1 MFSSLPLVSRW
12 LLGALIIL
20 VAGYQTARASDPVT
34 EVVKPTVSP
43 NDTRNYRAL
52 TLDNG
57 LEVLLVSDPQA
68 DKAAAAMNV
77 DVGSAND
84 PDATPG
90 LAHFLE
96 HMLFLGTD
104 RYPKADAYQNFI
116 SAHGGDH
123 NAFTASRNTNYFFD
137 IEPRALPEALDRF
150 SRFFIAPRFNPEYVD
165 RERNAVHSEYQARLR
180 DDSRRLQEAINQAL
194 NPEHPMT
201 RFSVGSLE
209 TLQGDDTASLRDRLV
224 DFYKAHYG
232 ANVMHLAVIGPQPL
246 DKLETLVRDR
256 FAEIPDRNLSRP
268 EIDTPLVTDDELP
281 ARLQVKSLSQ
291 DKQVRFLFPIPDPQG
306 DYRTKPADYL
316 ANLLGHEGEGSLL
329 AALRHKGW
337 ADGLSAGTMN
347 GDGQHALFAVSVSLT
362 PEGAQHID
370 RIQASLFDQIA
381 RIRKDGLQQWRYAEQ
396 ARLNQQAF
404 RFQQPGEPI
413 DQASQLA
420 MNLADYPLKDVQYAP
435 YRMDGFDAARI
446 RDYLANMTPAHL
458 LRVYSGPDIDGDTTS
473 PYFDTPY
480 TLTRLSTWPD
490 AAPLDDLGLPPH
502 NPFIARDLEVL
513 DVSGDEPQAIVEAP
527 SVELWHLAND
537 RFGTPR
543 VEWRFSLQNPD
554 ASDSASNAALTRLLA
569 GWVTDSLNERFYP
582 ARLAGQSFD
591 AYAHARGIT
600 LTFSGWRDRQ
610 IRLMNSVVERLKEGD
625 ISKASFARVKYRL
638 SQQWQ
643 NAPQAPLHQQMY
655 RTLSE
660 SLMRPQW
667 TTSSML
673 EALNTLSVDDLRDYR
688 DAFLGD
694 LYLQAMAV
702 GNLDADLARREGLQ
716 VANALKPRLQASDI
730 PTLSPLAI
738 PETPPTLH
746 PRSTRNDAAVLRYLQ
761 GPDRSLDSQAHLA
774 VLGKMLES
782 PFYNQLRTQ
791 EQLGYIV
798 TAGYSPVLD
807 APGLAMLVQSPDT
820 PRKRIAARM
829 DAFLE
834 DFDTRI
840 KALDDSDLAPY
851 RDAVSSQLRERANSL
866 GELTNRH
873 WQTLAYAEPNFSRR
887 EKLAD
892 RVEAVDASTIRQAW
906 RALRHTRPLTVSYD
920 AHTQP
925 SNVMALTR
933 DFQPLPAHD

>member
-1 MFSSLPLVSRW
+1 VFSSLPLVSRW

-77 DVGSAND
+77 DGGSTDN

-104 RYPKADAYQNFI
+104 RYPQAGAYQNFI
-116 SAHGGDH
+116 TSHGGNH
-123 NAFTASRNTNYFFD
+123 NAFTASRDTNYFFD
-137 IEPRALPEALDRF
+137 IEPQALPEALDRF
-150 SRFFIAPRFNPEYVD
+150 SRFFIAPRFNAKYVD
-165 RERNAVHSEYQARLR
+165 RERNAVNSEYQARLR
-180 DDSRRLQEAINQAL
+180 DDGRRIDEAIDQAL
-194 NPEHPMT
+194 NPEHPAT
-201 RFSVGSLE
+201 RFAVGSLN
-209 TLQGDDTASLRDRLV
+209 TLKGSDTSSLRQRLI
-224 DFYKAHYG
+224 DFYRSHYG
-232 ANVMHLAVIGPQPL
+232 ANVMHLAVIGPQSL
-246 DKLETLVRDR
+246 DKLEKMVRKR
-256 FAEIPDRNLSRP
+256 FAAIPDRGLSQR
-268 EIDTPLVTDDELP
+268 EIDTPLVTADELP
-281 ARLQVKSLSQ
+281 ARLRVKSLSQ
-291 DKQVRFLFPIPDPQG
+291 DRQVRFLFPIPDPQT
-306 DYRTKPADYL
+306 DYRTKPADYI

-337 ADGLSAGTMN
+337 ADGLSAGTMK

-362 PEGAQHID
+362 PEGAKHLA
-370 RIQASLFDQIA
+370 RIQASLFDQIE
-381 RIRKDGLQQWRYAEQ
+381 RIRDDGLQAWRYAEQ
-396 ARLNQQAF
+396 ARLSQQAF
-404 RFQQPGEPI
+404 RFQQSGNPI
-413 DQASQLA
+413 DEASQLA

-435 YRMDGFDAARI
+435 YRMDGFDAERI

-458 LRVYSGPDIDGDTTS
+458 LRVYSGPQVEGDTTS
-473 PYFDTPY
+473 PYFNAPY
-480 TLTRLSTWPD
+480 TLTRLSTWPQ
-490 AAPLDDLGLPPH
+490 AAPLESLGLPPH
-502 NPFIARDLEVL
+502 NPFIARDLTVREL
-513 DVSGDEPQAIVEAP
+513 SGDTPHAIVEAP

-537 RFGTPR
+537 SFGTPR

-554 ASDSASNAALTRLLA
+554 TSDSARHAALTHMLA
-569 GWVTDSLNERFYP
+569 GWVTDSLNERLYP
-582 ARLAGQSFD
+582 AQLAGRSFD

-610 IRLMNSVVERLKEGD
+610 IRLMRSAIEHLEAGN
-625 ISKASFARVKYRL
+625 ISKASFSRVKYRL
-638 SQQWQ
+638 SQQWK
-643 NAPQAPLHQQMY
+643 NAPQAPLYKQMY
-655 RTLSE
+655 HTLSE
-660 SLMRPQW
+660 ALLRPQW
-667 TTSSML
+667 TTASML
-673 EALNTLSVDDLRDYR
+673 AALDTLSVDDLRAYR
-688 DAFLGD
+688 DAFLGH
-694 LYLQAMAV
+694 LYLQGMAV
-702 GNLDADLARREGLQ
+702 GNLSADLARREGLQ
-716 VANALKPRLQASDI
+716 VANMLEPQLTSSDI
-730 PTLSPLAI
+730 PDLSPLAV

-761 GPDRSLDSQAHLA
+761 GPDRSLSSQARLA

-798 TAGYSPVLD
+798 SAGYSPVLD

-892 RVEAVDASTIRQAW
+892 RVEAVDASTIRRAW
-906 RALRHTRPLTVSYD
+906 HALRHTRPLTVSYD

>member
-1 MFSSLPLVSRW
+1 MFSSPPLVCRW
-12 LLGALIIL
+12 LLGMCALCIA
-20 VAGYQTARASDPVT
+20 VSQTAHASDPVAK
-34 EVVKPTVSP
+34 VVAPITSP
-43 NDTRNYRAL
+43 NDMRHYRAL

-77 DVGSAND
+77 AVGSMSN
-84 PDATPG
+84 PDDVPG

-104 RYPKADAYQNFI
+104 RYPQADAYQNFI

-123 NAFTASRNTNYFFD
+123 NAFTASRDTNYFFD
-137 IEPRALPEALDRF
+137 IEPQALPEALNRF
-150 SRFFIAPRFNPEYVD
+150 SRFFISPRFNPEYVD
-165 RERNAVHSEYQARLR
+165 RERNAVNSEYQARLR

-209 TLQGDDTASLRDRLV
+209 TLQGDDSASLRDRLV

-232 ANVMHLAVIGPQPL
+232 ANVMHLTVIGPQSL
-246 DKLETLVRDR
+246 DKLEALVRKR
-256 FAEIPDRNLSRP
+256 FAAIPDRHLSRP
-268 EIDTPLVTDDELP
+268 EIDTPLVTDEQLP
-281 ARLQVKSLSQ
+281 ARLRVKSLSQ
-291 DKQVRFLFPIPDPQG
+291 DKQVRFLFPIPDPQN

-347 GDGQHALFAVSVSLT
+347 GDGRHALFAVSVSLT
-362 PEGAQHID
+362 PEGAKHIA
-370 RIQASLFDQIA
+370 RIQASLFEQIE
-381 RIRKDGLQQWRYAEQ
+381 RIRQQGLEAWRYAEQ

-404 RFQQPGEPI
+404 RFQQPGDPI

-420 MNLADYPLKDVQYAP
+420 MNLAYYPLKDVQYAP
-435 YRMDGFDAARI
+435 YRMDGFDATRI
-446 RDYLANMTPAHL
+446 RDYLDKMTPAHL
-458 LRVYSGPDIDGDTTS
+458 LRVYSGPNVNGDTTS
-473 PYFDTPY
+473 PYFDAPY
-480 TLTRLSTWPD
+480 TLTHVSAWPE
-490 AAPLDDLGLPPH
+490 ARALDGLGLPPR
-502 NPFIARDLEVL
+502 NPFIAEDLEVRSL
-513 DVSGDEPQAIVEAP
+513 SGESPSAIVEAP

-554 ASDSASNAALTRLLA
+554 AADSARNAALTRLLA
-569 GWVTDSLNERFYP
+569 GWITDSLNERFYP

-591 AYAHARGIT
+591 AYAHPRGIT

-610 IRLMNSVVERLKEGD
+610 IRLMNSVAERLKAGK
-625 ISKASFARVKYRL
+625 ISQASFARVKYRL

-660 SLMRPQW
+660 SLLRPQW

-673 EALNTLSVDDLRDYR
+673 EALNTLSVDDLRRYR
-688 DAFLGD
+688 DAFLGR

-716 VANALKPRLQASDI
+716 VANTLAPTLQASDI
-730 PTLSPLAI
+730 PHLSPLAI
-738 PETPPTLH
+738 PDTPPTLH

-761 GPDRSLDSQAHLA
+761 GADRSLGSQARLA
-774 VLGKMLES
+774 VLGKMLEA

-798 TAGYSPVLD
+798 MAGYSPVLD

-820 PRKRIAARM
+820 PRQQIAARM
-829 DAFLE
+829 DAFLD
-834 DFDTRI
+834 DFDARI
-840 KALDDSDLAPY
+840 QALDASDLVPY
-851 RDAVSSQLRERANSL
+851 RDAVSSHLRERANSL
-866 GELTNRH
+866 GELTHRY
-873 WQTLAYAEPNFSRR
+873 WQALAYAEPNFSRR
-887 EKLAD
+887 EQLAA
-892 RVEAVDASTIRQAW
+892 RVESVEASTIRQAW

-925 SNVMALTR
+925 SDVMALTR
-933 DFQPLPAHD
+933 DFRPLPAHD

>member
-1 MFSSLPLVSRW
+1 MFSSPSLACRW
-12 LLGALIIL
+12 LLGALILL
-20 VAGYQTARASDPVT
+20 VVGYQTARASDPVA
-34 EVVKPTVSP
+34 EVVEPAVSP
-43 NDTRNYRAL
+43 NDTRDYRAL

-77 DVGSAND
+77 DVGSADD

-104 RYPKADAYQNFI
+104 RYPEADAYQNFI
-116 SAHGGDH
+116 SSHGGDH
-123 NAFTASRNTNYFFD
+123 NAFTAARDTNYFFD
-137 IEPRALPEALDRF
+137 IEPQALPEALDRF
-150 SRFFIAPRFNPEYVD
+150 SRFFIAPRFNAEYVD
-165 RERNAVHSEYQARLR
+165 RERNAVNSEYQARLR

-209 TLQGDDTASLRDRLV
+209 TLKDSDTSSLRERLI
-224 DFYKAHYG
+224 DFYKSHYG
-232 ANVMHLAVIGPQPL
+232 ANVMHLTVIGPQSL
-246 DKLETLVRDR
+246 DDLEAMLRDR
-256 FAEIPDRNLSRP
+256 FAQVPDRHLSRT
-268 EIDTPLVTDDELP
+268 EIDTPLATDDELP
-281 ARLQVKSLSQ
+281 ARLEVKSLSQ
-291 DKQVRFLFPIPDPQG
+291 DKQVRFLFPVPDPQG

-329 AALRHKGW
+329 AALRHEGW

-347 GDGQHALFAVSVSLT
+347 GDGQHAFFVVSVSLT

-370 RIQASLFDQIA
+370 RIQASLFDQIT
-381 RIRKDGLQQWRYAEQ
+381 RIREDGLQAWRYDEQ
-396 ARLNQQAF
+396 ARLNEQEF

-413 DQASQLA
+413 DQVSQLA
-420 MNLADYPLKDVQYAP
+420 MNLADYPLEDVQYAP

-446 RDYLANMTPAHL
+446 RDYLADMTPSHL
-458 LRVYSGPDIDGDTTS
+458 LRVYSGPNVDGDDTS
-473 PYFDTPY
+473 PYFEAPY
-480 TLTRLSTWPD
+480 TLTRLSTWPE
-490 AAPLDDLGLPPH
+490 ATPLDNLDLPPH
-502 NPFIARDLEVL
+502 NPFIARDLEVH
-513 DVSGDEPQAIVEAP
+513 DASGDKPHAIVEAP

-610 IRLMNSVVERLKEGD
+610 ARLMNDVVERLKEGN
-625 ISKASFARVKYRL
+625 ISEESFSRVKYRL

-660 SLMRPQW
+660 SLLRPQW

-673 EALNTLSVDDLRDYR
+673 EALDTLSIGDLRDYR

-716 VANALKPRLQASDI
+716 VANALTPQLEASDI
-730 PTLSPLAI
+730 PALSPLAI

-746 PRSTRNDAAVLRYLQ
+746 PQSTRNDAAVLRYLQ
-761 GPDRSLDSQAHLA
+761 GPDRDLDSQARLA

-782 PFYNQLRTQ
+782 PFYNQLRTE

-820 PRKRIAARM
+820 PTKRIAARM
-829 DAFLE
+829 DAFLN
-834 DFDTRI
+834 DFDARLQ
-840 KALDDSDLAPY
+840 ALDDSELAPY
-851 RDAVSSQLRERANSL
+851 RDAVSSRLRERDNSL
-866 GELTNRH
+866 GELTNRL
-873 WQTLAYAEPNFSRR
+873 WQTLAYAEPDFSRR

-892 RVEAVDASTIRQAW
+892 RVEDMDASAIRQAW
-906 RALRHTRPLTVSYD
+906 TALRHTKPLTVSYD

-925 SNVMALTR
+925 SDVMELTR
-933 DFQPLPAHD
+933 DFQPLPASD

>member
-1 MFSSLPLVSRW
+1 MFSFPPLACRW
-12 LLGALIIL
+12 LLGALIVL
-20 VAGYQTARASDPVT
+20 VAGYQTARASDPVA
-34 EVVKPTVSP
+34 EVVEPTVSP
-43 NDTRNYRAL
+43 NDTRDYRAL

-77 DVGSAND
+77 DVGSADD
-84 PDATPG
+84 PDTTPG

-104 RYPKADAYQNFI
+104 RYPEADAYQNFI

-123 NAFTASRNTNYFFD
+123 NAFTASRDTNYFFD
-137 IEPRALPEALDRF
+137 IEPQALPEALDRF
-150 SRFFIAPRFNPEYVD
+150 SRFFVAPRFNAEYVN
-165 RERNAVHSEYQARLR
+165 RERNAVNSEYQARLR

-209 TLQGDDTASLRDRLV
+209 TLRDGDTSSLRERLV

-232 ANVMHLAVIGPQPL
+232 ANVMHLTVIGPQSL
-246 DKLETLVRDR
+246 NELEAMIRDR
-256 FAEIPDRNLSRP
+256 FAQVPDRHLSRS

-281 ARLQVKSLSQ
+281 ARLKVKSLSQ

-381 RIRKDGLQQWRYAEQ
+381 RIREDGLQAWRYDEQ

-413 DQASQLA
+413 DQVSQLA
-420 MNLADYPLKDVQYAP
+420 MNLADYPLEDVQYAP
-435 YRMDGFDAARI
+435 YRMDGFNAARI
-446 RDYLANMTPAHL
+446 RDYLADMTPSHL
-458 LRVYSGPDIDGDTTS
+458 LRVYSGPDVDGNDTS
-473 PYFDTPY
+473 PYFDAPY
-480 TLTRLSTWPD
+480 TLTRLSDWPE
-490 AAPLDDLGLPPH
+490 AAPLDELGLPPH
-502 NPFIARDLEVL
+502 NPFIASDLEVH
-513 DVSGDEPQAIVEAP
+513 DASGDEPQAIVEAP

-554 ASDSASNAALTRLLA
+554 ASDSASHAALTRLLA
-569 GWVTDSLNERFYP
+569 GWITDSLNERFYP

-610 IRLMNSVVERLKEGD
+610 ARLMGDVVERLKEGD
-625 ISKASFARVKYRL
+625 ISEESFSRVKYRL

-660 SLMRPQW
+660 SLLRPQW
-667 TTSSML
+667 TTSAML
-673 EALNTLSVDDLRDYR
+673 EALHTLSVGDLRDYR
-688 DAFLGD
+688 DAFLGN

-716 VANALKPRLQASDI
+716 VANALTPRLEASDI
-730 PTLSPLAI
+730 PALSPLAV

-761 GPDRSLDSQAHLA
+761 GPDRSLDSQARLA

-782 PFYNQLRTQ
+782 PFYNQLRTE

-820 PRKRIAARM
+820 PSKRIAARM
-829 DAFLE
+829 DAFLN
-834 DFDTRI
+834 DFDTRLQ
-840 KALDDSDLAPY
+840 ALDDSELAPY
-851 RDAVSSQLRERANSL
+851 RDAVSSRLRERDNSL
-866 GELTNRH
+866 GELTNRL
-873 WQTLAYAEPNFSRR
+873 WQTLAYAEPDFSRR

-892 RVEAVDASTIRQAW
+892 RVDAMDASAIRQAW
-906 RALRHTRPLTVSYD
+906 RSLRHTKPLTVSYD
-920 AHTQP
+920 ADTQP
-925 SNVMALTR
+925 SDVMGLTH
-933 DFQPLPAHD
+933 DFRPLPASD

>member
-1 MFSSLPLVSRW
+1 MFSSSPLACRW
-12 LLGALIIL
+12 LLGALIVL
-20 VAGYQTARASDPVT
+20 VAGYQTARASDPVA
-34 EVVKPTVSP
+34 EVVEPTVSP
-43 NDTRNYRAL
+43 NDTRDYRAL

-57 LEVLLVSDPQA
+57 LEILLVSDPQA

-77 DVGSAND
+77 DVGSADD

-104 RYPKADAYQNFI
+104 RYPEADAYQNFI

-123 NAFTASRNTNYFFD
+123 NAFTALRDTNYFFD
-137 IEPRALPEALDRF
+137 IEPQALPEALDRF
-150 SRFFIAPRFNPEYVD
+150 SRFFIAPRFNAEYVD
-165 RERNAVHSEYQARLR
+165 RERNAVNSEYQARLR
-180 DDSRRLQEAINQAL
+180 DDSRRLQEATNQAL

-209 TLQGDDTASLRDRLV
+209 TLKNNDTSSLRERLV

-232 ANVMHLAVIGPQPL
+232 ANVMHLTVIGPQSL
-246 DKLETLVRDR
+246 DELEAMLRDR
-256 FAEIPDRNLSRP
+256 FAEVPDRHLTRS

-281 ARLQVKSLSQ
+281 ARLAVKSLSQ

-306 DYRTKPADYL
+306 DYQTKPADYL

-347 GDGQHALFAVSVSLT
+347 GDGQHAFFTVSVSLT

-370 RIQASLFDQIA
+370 RIQASLFDQIT
-381 RIRKDGLQQWRYAEQ
+381 RIREDGLQTWRYAEQ
-396 ARLNQQAF
+396 ARLNEQAF

-413 DQASQLA
+413 DQVSQLA
-420 MNLADYPLKDVQYAP
+420 MNLADYPLEDVQYAP

-446 RDYLANMTPAHL
+446 RDYLADMTPSHL
-458 LRVYSGPDIDGDTTS
+458 LRVYSGPDVDGDDTS
-473 PYFDTPY
+473 PYFDAPY
-480 TLTRLSTWPD
+480 TLTRLSNWPE

-502 NPFIARDLEVL
+502 NPFIARDLEVHEA
-513 DVSGDEPQAIVEAP
+513 SGDEPQAIVEAP

-554 ASDSASNAALTRLLA
+554 ASDSASDAALTRLLA

-610 IRLMNSVVERLKEGD
+610 ARLMEDVVERLKEGD
-625 ISKASFARVKYRL
+625 ISEKSFSRVKYRL

-660 SLMRPQW
+660 SLLRPQW

-673 EALNTLSVDDLRDYR
+673 EALDTLSVDDLRDYR

-702 GNLDADLARREGLQ
+702 GNLDANLARREGLQ
-716 VANALKPRLQASDI
+716 VANALTPRLEASDI
-730 PTLSPLAI
+730 PALSPLAI

-761 GPDRSLDSQAHLA
+761 GPDRGLDSQARLA

-782 PFYNQLRTQ
+782 PFYNQLRTE

-820 PRKRIAARM
+820 TSKRIAARM
-829 DAFLE
+829 DAFLN
-834 DFDTRI
+834 DFDARLQ
-840 KALDDSDLAPY
+840 ALDDDELAPY
-851 RDAVSSQLRERANSL
+851 RDAVSSRLRERDNSL
-866 GELTNRH
+866 GELTNRL
-873 WQTLAYAEPNFSRR
+873 WQTLAYAEPDFSRR

-892 RVEAVDASTIRQAW
+892 RVEAMDASAIRQAW
-906 RALRHTRPLTVSYD
+906 RALRHTQPLTVSYD
-920 AHTQP
+920 ADTQP
-925 SNVMALTR
+925 SDVMGLTR
-933 DFQPLPAHD
+933 NFRSLPDSD

>member
-1 MFSSLPLVSRW
+1 MFSSPPLACRW
-12 LLGALIIL
+12 LLGALIVL
-20 VAGYQTARASDPVT
+20 VAGYQTARASDPVA
-34 EVVKPTVSP
+34 EVVEPTVSP
-43 NDTRNYRAL
+43 NDTRDYRAL

-77 DVGSAND
+77 DVGSADD
-84 PDATPG
+84 PDTTPG

-104 RYPKADAYQNFI
+104 RYPEADAYQNFI

-123 NAFTASRNTNYFFD
+123 NAFTASRDTNYFFD
-137 IEPRALPEALDRF
+137 IEPQALPEALDRF
-150 SRFFIAPRFNPEYVD
+150 SRFFVAPRFNAEYVN
-165 RERNAVHSEYQARLR
+165 RERNAVNSEYQARLR

-209 TLQGDDTASLRDRLV
+209 TLRDGDTSSLRERLV

-232 ANVMHLAVIGPQPL
+232 ANVMHLTVIGPQSL
-246 DKLETLVRDR
+246 DELEALVRDR
-256 FAEIPDRNLSRP
+256 FAEIPDRQLSRT
-268 EIDTPLVTDDELP
+268 EVDIPLVTDDALP

-291 DKQVRFLFPIPDPQG
+291 DKKVRFLFPIPDPQG
-306 DYRTKPADYL
+306 DYRTKPAGYL

-329 AALRHKGW
+329 AALRNKGW

-347 GDGQHALFAVSVSLT
+347 GDGRHALFAVSVSLT
-362 PEGAQHID
+362 PEGAKHID

-381 RIRKDGLQQWRYAEQ
+381 RIRKDGLQKWRYAEQ

-413 DQASQLA
+413 DQVSQLA
-420 MNLADYPLKDVQYAP
+420 MNLADYPLEDVQYAP
-435 YRMDGFDAARI
+435 YRMDGFDATRI
-446 RDYLANMTPAHL
+446 RDYLASMTPSHL
-458 LRVYSGPDIDGDTTS
+458 LRVYSGPNVDGDDTS
-473 PYFDTPY
+473 PYFDAPY

-490 AAPLDDLGLPPH
+490 AAPLDNLDLPPH
-502 NPFIARDLEVL
+502 NPFIARDLEVHEA
-513 DVSGDEPQAIVEAP
+513 SGDKPHAIVEAP

-569 GWVTDSLNERFYP
+569 GWVTDSLNARFYP

-610 IRLMNSVVERLKEGD
+610 ARLMGDVVERLKEGN
-625 ISKASFARVKYRL
+625 ISEESFSRVKYRL

-660 SLMRPQW
+660 SLLRPQW

-673 EALNTLSVDDLRDYR
+673 EALDTLSVDDLRDYR

-694 LYLQAMAV
+694 LYLQTMAV

-716 VANALKPRLQASDI
+716 VANSLAPRLEASDI
-730 PTLSPLAI
+730 PSLSPLAV

-746 PRSTRNDAAVLRYLQ
+746 PHSTRNDAAVLRYLQ
-761 GPDRSLDSQAHLA
+761 GPDRSLDSQARLA

-782 PFYNQLRTQ
+782 PFYNQLRTE

-820 PRKRIAARM
+820 PSKRIAARM
-829 DAFLE
+829 DDFLN
-834 DFDTRI
+834 DFDTRLQ
-840 KALDDSDLAPY
+840 ALDDNELAPY
-851 RDAVSSQLRERANSL
+851 RDAVSSRLRERDNSL
-866 GELTNRH
+866 GEMTNRL
-873 WQTLAYAEPNFSRR
+873 WQTLAYAEPDFSRR

-892 RVEAVDASTIRQAW
+892 RVDAMDASAIRQAW
-906 RALRHTRPLTVSYD
+906 RALRHIKPLTVSYD
-920 AHTQP
+920 ADTQP
-925 SNVMALTR
+925 SDVMGLTH
-933 DFQPLPAHD
+933 DFRPLPASD